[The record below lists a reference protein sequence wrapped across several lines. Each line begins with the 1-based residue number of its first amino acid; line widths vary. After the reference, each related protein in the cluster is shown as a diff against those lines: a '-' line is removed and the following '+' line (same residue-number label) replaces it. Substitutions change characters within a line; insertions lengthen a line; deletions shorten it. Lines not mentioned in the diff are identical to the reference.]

1 MSIEYAGAVVLDPP
15 LTGDVVAWLA
25 DASIGWPGGWLVSRD
40 GSRLRP
46 RQGSALESSV
56 SWLRTT
62 LEYCDGV
69 TEAEGR
75 VAAYDTDTEQLVMIR
90 VRGGRVTRRTV
101 QRRAHLERVRSNVV
115 DLAARRRTTTRAL
128 PDGAC

>member
-1 MSIEYAGAVVLDPP
+1 MSIEYAGAIVLDPP
-15 LTGDVVAWLA
+15 LTADVVAWLA
-25 DASIGWPGGWLVSRD
+25 DASAGWPGGWLVARD

-46 RQGSALESSV
+46 RQGSALEPSV

-69 TEAEGR
+69 TEAEGK
-75 VAAYDTDTEQLVMIR
+75 VAAYDSDTLQLVMIT
-90 VRGGRVTRRTV
+90 VRAGRVTRRIV
-101 QRRAHLERVRSNVV
+101 QRKPHPARVRSNVV